1 MKRYRDMT
9 YHGGDSSKEA
19 QASLVTQTRFRL
31 VREAADGVEAVY
43 EPYEVE
49 TKRGQ
54 ASWVACFQMEVAGD
68 IIRGRRPH
76 EARLSGSECEAEGS
90 ESARDKKRDSVKAE
104 ALAAVD
110 RRVKSWPPS
119 DCPPPLPD
127 APIAPFDVYLDL
139 RPG

>member
-19 QASLVTQTRFRL
+19 QAAVVTQTRFRL
-31 VREAADGVEAVY
+31 VREAADGVEALY
-43 EPYEVE
+43 EPFEVQ

-76 EARLSGSECEAEGS
+76 EARLAAQ
-90 ESARDKKRDSVKAE
+90 SAKRKAAKAYADKKRDSVKTE

-110 RRVKSWPPS
+110 RRTGVWRQR
-119 DCPPPLPD
+119 LHLQ
-127 APIAPFDVYLDL
+127 A
-139 RPG
+139 